1 MTTVTVGPMR
11 LVSSVGTVLLTCAFV
26 PLPGMSAV
34 ATAQGGQAVGDDW
47 SAVSET
53 FEPENFRAAP
63 YLGNGRIG
71 AMIPPSGGGYQDYG
85 VSVRTSFPLVQPRY
99 TGTYLA
105 GFYASQ
111 SVSWNNRE
119 VIAALPAW
127 SGLTVD
133 VAGRTY
139 QADVDPAAL
148 THYRQRLNYRDAT
161 ATTEATWTPDAEH
174 RLDLT
179 YRTFVSR
186 AQPNLAVQQLT
197 VTPHFSGP
205 LTVTD
210 LIDGAAARRVTPT
223 TATSDPNR
231 GQTTVGVRA
240 DGTDSTAFLVS
251 TVATPDELG
260 GTALPTN
267 GSTAGIRFD
276 GTVAAGRSYTVTKYV
291 GIASGA
297 DGADPRAIATEVS
310 DSSAAQ
316 GFAAAHAE
324 HAAAWDRL
332 WQPDIEIPGR
342 DDYRDW
348 IRPALY
354 SVLSSVRAGQRWSVQ
369 PAGLSSDDYGGLT
382 YWDAET
388 WVFPTLLALYPE
400 LARTVVD
407 FRVAALPQAEANA
420 RAYGLTGAL
429 YPWNDGPTQ
438 QCASPAVCGLVQEHL
453 GNEIALAQWQ
463 YYSATGDEQW
473 LRDSGAPV
481 ITAIANYQAVRVGPK
496 LPDGHYHYAPAAG
509 ADEYVSVSV
518 DSALTNA
525 GVIATMHTA
534 MSAAR
539 LAGLPVNPRW
549 ADIAAHMAMP
559 PDIVPGVPAEYL
571 GYQGAKIKQADTVL
585 ISYPFSYAAPGYS
598 PDATLAYYF
607 DRTDP
612 DGPNMSNSVGAILS
626 AQYDPC
632 RTQQFLDRSV
642 QPYVRPP
649 YRFQSEAR
657 GDRSG
662 ENTIGQPAWIFVT
675 GAGGFLQGLLYG
687 PTGLRWAETGPRLD
701 PMLPSGFPE
710 GMTVRD
716 LAVGDSRLAL
726 HIRPEGTTVDVTSG
740 GPVTVETPGGPATI
754 RPGTPLTLSTRS
766 ACP

>member
-1 MTTVTVGPMR
+1 MR
-11 LVSSVGTVLLTCAFV
+11 LVSSFGAVLLTCALV
-26 PLPGMSAV
+26 PLPGISAV
-34 ATAQGGQAVGDDW
+34 AVAQDEETDGDDW

-71 AMIPPSGGGYQDYG
+71 AMIPPSGGGYHDYG
-85 VSVRTSFPLVQPRY
+85 TLVRTSFPLLEPRY

-105 GFYASQ
+105 GFYARQ
-111 SVSWNNRE
+111 SGSLNNTE

-127 SGLTVD
+127 SGLTLD

-139 QADVDPAAL
+139 QADVDPATL
-148 THYRQRLNYRDAT
+148 TQYRQRLNYRDAT
-161 ATTEATWTPDAEH
+161 ATTEATWAPDAEH

-186 AQPNLAVQQLT
+186 AQPNLAVQQLSI
-197 VTPHFSGP
+197 TPRFSGP

-210 LIDGAAARRVTPT
+210 LIDGAAARRVTAT
-223 TATSDPNR
+223 TADADPDR
-231 GQTTVGVRA
+231 KQITVGMRA
-240 DGTDSTAFLVS
+240 DGTDSAAFLVS
-251 TVATPDELG
+251 TVTTPDELNG
-260 GTALPTN
+260 IALPAN
-267 GSTAGIRFD
+267 GLTAGTRFD

-291 GIASGA
+291 GIASNA
-297 DGADPRAIATEVS
+297 DGADPRAIATEIS
-310 DSSAAQ
+310 DSGAAH
-316 GFAAAHAE
+316 GFAATHAE

-332 WQPDIEIPGR
+332 WEPAIEIPGR

-388 WVFPTLLALYPE
+388 WIFPTLLALYPE

-420 RAYGLTGAL
+420 RAYGLAGAL

-438 QCASPAVCGLVQEHL
+438 RCASPGVCGLVQEHL
-453 GNEIALAQWQ
+453 GNEIVLAQWQ

-481 ITAIANYQAVRVGPK
+481 ITAIANYQVARIGPK
-496 LPDGHYHYAPAAG
+496 LPDGRYHYAPAAG
-509 ADEYVSVSV
+509 ADEYVTFSV

-525 GVIATMHTA
+525 GVMATMRTA

-539 LAGLPVNPRW
+539 LAGLPENPRW
-549 ADIAAHMAMP
+549 ADIAANMAMP

-585 ISYPFSYAAPGYS
+585 ISYPYSYTAPGYS
-598 PDATLAYYF
+598 PEATLVYYF

-626 AQYDPC
+626 AKYDPC
-632 RTQQFLDRSV
+632 RTQQFLDQSV

-657 GDRSG
+657 GERSG
-662 ENTIGQPAWIFVT
+662 ANTVGQPAWIFVT

-687 PTGLRWAETGPRLD
+687 PSGLRWTETGPRLD
-701 PMLPSGFPE
+701 PMLPSGFPN

-716 LAVGDSRLAL
+716 LAVRDSKLTLR
-726 HIRPEGTTVDVTSG
+726 IRPEGTTVEVTAG
-740 GPVTVETPGGPATI
+740 DPVSVETPGGPTTI
-754 RPGTPLTLSTRS
+754 RPGVPLTLPTRS